1 MAKIILE
8 IEDDDTGGITLVCKA
23 DSVLPDFPDKR
34 STHAQNMAV
43 VAILTINANAY
54 GNGIP
59 VNGSVPD
66 SPEMETKEKRILN

>member
-34 STHAQNMAV
+34 STHAQNMAI
-43 VAILTINANAY
+43 VAILTINAN
-54 GNGIP
+54 
-59 VNGSVPD
+59 GSVPD
-66 SPEMETKEKRILN
+66 SPGMETKEKRILN

>member
-8 IEDDDTGGITLVCKA
+8 IEDDDTGGITIECKA
-23 DSVLPDFPDKR
+23 DSVLPAFPDKR